1 MRPIRRGFVL
11 PAALALLAAAAGAE
25 PVVTCPRAVAP
36 PIPDGN
42 VTDAEWIA
50 AGRLSPFLLLQGQGL
65 PSQATDVRVMY
76 DDAALYIAAVL
87 YDANVD
93 QLRAKVTETDGPVW
107 TDDCLEVFIDALG
120 KGTSYVHMIV
130 NSRGTM
136 FDELTH
142 DPLENFQWNPAVA
155 VREGSWS
162 VEMSVPFG
170 AKAPAPGTVWRLGVA
185 RNAAHLGE
193 LSSWNGF
200 VTGFHEPAL
209 FGQLRFAGPPISFA
223 LLDIGARTLGPN
235 SAALA
240 VDNAAA
246 QPLDLK
252 ANVRVAAPDK
262 PGCFLG
268 STRFTAQPAS
278 RASLNLPYEVRQ
290 EGDGSVL
297 VSVTDPKGAV
307 LFRTAPFP
315 VRVPMTAAPLFGVE
329 AALADANR
337 QWAGLQDSPAKTEL
351 RAAID
356 ALSDEWSDL
365 AALAA
370 GRTSLS
376 ARQLADLE
384 TALKALR
391 DRAVRLAAN
400 LQAAASP
407 GPLRAF
413 SVTPVSSLQKVL
425 ADDVTVPSA
434 GAAHLD
440 ACRNEWE
447 SLQLVVRAT
456 QHRSVRISAAHTGLK
471 GAGGVILPEQ
481 VSISAVGFVPA
492 VNHLARAEGKRLWP
506 DIIGPPLQ
514 VRGPG
519 TLDEV
524 IPVEVPPTT
533 AQPLWVSVHVPADTP
548 PGEYAGEVRL
558 SEGGGEPVVVP
569 LSVTVHRPV
578 LPDPTRFHFGL
589 DLWQSPESI
598 ADRYRCDRWSE
609 KHWELLRPYLQ
620 DLAAHGQR
628 LVTVGR
634 GMIEWRRNEAGQL
647 AFDYTVLDR
656 YVKLCRE
663 MGIDGGIEYLGMFNS
678 GGDTTTSWVAADGS
692 GQSVTANPGDKPFDE
707 AWSAFLA
714 DFAQHL
720 AANGWLENVFLCPAD
735 EPRDSPGLPTLQR
748 FRRCAELVHAAS
760 PQFRTTAAL
769 DSRASAEKLAP
780 VLDRMVLKLR
790 DDVYSRPLIARKRA
804 AGCRVEAYVCCHP
817 DRPNTF
823 ITSPNLDTRVI
834 PWLLFREGLGGL
846 LRWSYERWPA
856 DPSGQPEGDGQL
868 PPGDLFLVYPGPEGP
883 YPSPRWQ
890 ILRDGIEDFECL
902 QILKQAMVHARAAGR
917 RAEADR
923 LEKTLIATVKRV
935 TGEGAGLTTF
945 TQDPATFAAV
955 RLDVLKTL
963 DALLAPGTER

>member
-1 MRPIRRGFVL
+1 VRAIRRGFVL
-11 PAALALLAAAAGAE
+11 PAALAALAAAVTAE
-25 PVVTCPRAVAP
+25 PVVTCPRASVP
-36 PIPDGN
+36 PILDGN
-42 VTDAEWIA
+42 VTDAEWVA

-76 DDAALYIAAVL
+76 DDSALYIAAVL
-87 YDANVD
+87 HDANVD
-93 QLRAKVTETDGPVW
+93 QLRAEVTETDGPVW
-107 TDDCLEVFIDALG
+107 ADDCFEVFIDAMG
-120 KGTSYVHMIV
+120 KGTSYVHMVV

-136 FDELTH
+136 FDELDH

-155 VREGSWS
+155 VKEGLWS

-170 AKAPAPGTVWRLGVA
+170 AKAPAPGAMWRLGIA

-200 VTGFHEPAL
+200 LTGFHEPAL
-209 FGQLRFAGPPISFA
+209 FGQLRFGGPPISFILA
-223 LLDIGARTLGPN
+223 DIGARKLGAN
-235 SAALA
+235 SAAL
-240 VDNAAA
+240 VVGSAAA
-246 QPLDLK
+246 QPLELK
-252 ANVRVAAPDK
+252 ANVRVTAPDK
-262 PGCFLG
+262 PGHFFG

-297 VSVTDPKGAV
+297 VSITDSEGAV
-307 LFRTAPFP
+307 LYRTAPFP
-315 VRVPMTAAPLFGVE
+315 VRVPMVAAALFGVE

-337 QWAGLQDSPAKTEL
+337 QWARLQDSPAKTEL
-351 RAAID
+351 RTAID
-356 ALSDEWSDL
+356 ALSDEWADL
-365 AALAA
+365 AAPAA
-370 GRTSLS
+370 QRAALS
-376 ARQLADLE
+376 TRDLVE
-384 TALKALR
+384 LEAALKALR
-391 DRAVRLAAN
+391 DRLARLGVS

-407 GPLRAF
+407 GPLPAF
-413 SVTPVSSLQKVL
+413 AVTPLSSLQKVL
-425 ADDVTVPSA
+425 ADEVTLPSA
-434 GAAHLD
+434 VAAHLD

-447 SLQLVVRAT
+447 SLQLIIRPI
-456 QHRSVRISAAHTGLK
+456 QRRSVRVSIAHTGLQ

-481 VSISAVGFVPA
+481 VLISAVGFVPA

-506 DIIGPPLQ
+506 DIIGPPLE

-519 TLDEV
+519 SLDAV
-524 IPVEVPPTT
+524 HPVEVPPTT
-533 AQPLWVSVHVPADTP
+533 AQPLWVSVHVPTDTP

-558 SEGGGEPVVVP
+558 SEDGNEPIIVP
-569 LSVTVHRPV
+569 LTVTVHRAV
-578 LPDPTRFHFGL
+578 LPDPTRFRFCL

-598 ADRYRCDRWSE
+598 ADRYQCERWSG
-609 KHWELLRPYLQ
+609 KHWQLLRPYLQ
-620 DLAAHGQR
+620 NLAAHGQR

-634 GMIEWRRNEAGQL
+634 DMIEWRRNEAGQL
-647 AFDYTVLDR
+647 VFDYTVFDR

-663 MGIDGGIEYLGMFNS
+663 VGIDGGMEYLGMFNP

-692 GQSVTANPGDKPFDE
+692 GQSVAANPGDQSFDE
-707 AWSAFLA
+707 AWAAFLA

-748 FRRCAELVHAAS
+748 FTRCAELVHAAS
-760 PQFRTTAAL
+760 PKFRTTAAL
-769 DSRASAEKLAP
+769 DSRESAGKLAP
-780 VLDRMVLKLR
+780 ILDRMVLKLR
-790 DDVYSRPLIARKRA
+790 DDVYSRPLIAKKRA
-804 AGCRVEAYVCCHP
+804 AGGRVEAYVCCHP

-823 ITSPNLDTRVI
+823 ITSPSVDTRVI

-883 YPSPRWQ
+883 YLSPRWEV
-890 ILRDGIEDFECL
+890 LRDGIEDFECL
-902 QILKQAMVHARAAGR
+902 GILKQAMVHARAAGR
-917 RAEADR
+917 KAEADR
-923 LEKTLIATVKRV
+923 LERVLLATVNRV

-955 RLDVLKTL
+955 RLDMLKTL
-963 DALLAPGTER
+963 DNLLAAGTKP